1 MRKLFALIFVV
12 LVSLWYLPFVNSSPY
27 WFHEGAYV
35 KYALLSPGGKDNE
48 KANIFEVY
56 PPLIPS
62 SARKKLLAI
71 EEVSEDE
78 PASIFVR
85 GDVFLTFRVVS
96 IKNDSAKINITLELN
111 DAWVYNRHRIGV
123 LKLSRVLLLN
133 RSDMRYYDENGA
145 AFGRPIFFMNPL
157 SPPRRDELW
166 MNVSPLVKL
175 GISTKD
181 LVVKNVSYSWMAD
194 KTLHTY
200 YRDFVSPYIYI
211 ESNRAPFFWKL
222 PDGYISGSLHIGA
235 VYDFDT
241 GIMLT
246 SVFTKSSP
254 ELLSLGIVLGSDYDY
269 QAGEK
274 LSKLFDEEKSDR
286 EWWQPGFNLYDT
298 NIKFPEYNV
307 SDSESTPS
315 KYFFLAALLALL
327 ISALIGWRC
336 RGE

>member
-1 MRKLFALIFVV
+1 MRKLFALIFIV
-12 LVSLWYLPFVNSSPY
+12 LLSLWHLPLVNSFPY

-35 KYALLSPGGKDNE
+35 KYALLSPQGEDNE
-48 KANIFEVY
+48 KTNIFEVY
-56 PPLIPS
+56 PPLMPPD
-62 SARKKLLAI
+62 AREKVLAI

-78 PASIFVR
+78 PVSIFVR
-85 GDVFLTFRVVS
+85 GHVFLTFRVVS

-111 DAWVYNRHRIGV
+111 DAWAYNRHRIGV

-133 RSDMRYYDENGA
+133 RSDMMYYGENGA
-145 AFGRPIFFMNPL
+145 ALGRPIFFMNPL
-157 SPPRRDELW
+157 SPPHRDELW
-166 MNVSPLVKL
+166 MNVSPLVKF
-175 GISTKD
+175 GISTKN
-181 LVVKNVSYSWMAD
+181 LVVKNVSYSWMVD

-246 SVFTKSSP
+246 SVFTKASP

-269 QAGEK
+269 RAGEK
-274 LSKLFDEEKSDR
+274 LSKLIDEEKTDR

-298 NIKFPEYNV
+298 NIKFPET
-307 SDSESTPS
+307 SSTATPNTGM
-315 KYFFLAALLALL
+315 KYFFAVSLVCLLLTIIL
-327 ISALIGWRC
+327 TWRWR
-336 RGE
+336 RG